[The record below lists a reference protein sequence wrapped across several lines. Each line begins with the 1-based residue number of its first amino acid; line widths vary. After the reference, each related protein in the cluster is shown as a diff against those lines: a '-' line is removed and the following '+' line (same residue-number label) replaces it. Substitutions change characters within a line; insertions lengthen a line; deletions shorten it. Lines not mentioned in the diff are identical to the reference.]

1 MKFPINVSNQ
11 KTCPV
16 CKKPG
21 PGTKLPGTPRPEVVS
36 LSFVAMPVGGW
47 TVDSYLTVGWDA
59 GVAKH
64 PLSRYSLGDAF
75 TALKFVGKYN
85 GSSQLHA
92 EFCSTRCLRRFL
104 MAAVDELE
112 DRIKKATPEVKRAK
126 TKRISTELGQRA
138 EASGDALAP
147 RGRDQ

>member
-1 MKFPINVSNQ
+1 MKFPINVSKQ

-21 PGTKLPGTPRPEVVS
+21 PGTRLPGTPRPEVVS

-47 TVDSYLTVGWDA
+47 SVDSYLTVGWDA

-64 PLSRYSLGDAF
+64 PQSLYSLGAAF
-75 TALKFVGKYN
+75 HALKFIGKYN
-85 GSSQLHA
+85 GSSQLHV
-92 EFCSTRCLRRFL
+92 EFCSTRCLRQFL

-112 DRIKKATPEVKRAK
+112 VQIKKVMPEVKRAK
-126 TKRISTELGQRA
+126 KK
-138 EASGDALAP
+138 
-147 RGRDQ
+147 